1 MLSNLGLLC
10 SLATCC
16 LAIKQHSVSWALPIK
31 KQLLYS
37 CMFMSG
43 AGQLAL
49 HAKLCTLIVH
59 ATPLLAQL
67 DIKGRVGLAWSTGP
81 MYFHVTFKFL
91 WPSCIQAD
99 ASNETCSGVQ
109 SDDHSVV

>member
-49 HAKLCTLIVH
+49 HAKLCTLPH
-59 ATPLLAQL
+59 CLRSWTS
-67 DIKGRVGLAWSTGP
+67 KGGLGWLGRPDQCIST
-81 MYFHVTFKFL
+81 
-91 WPSCIQAD
+91 
-99 ASNETCSGVQ
+99 
-109 SDDHSVV
+109 